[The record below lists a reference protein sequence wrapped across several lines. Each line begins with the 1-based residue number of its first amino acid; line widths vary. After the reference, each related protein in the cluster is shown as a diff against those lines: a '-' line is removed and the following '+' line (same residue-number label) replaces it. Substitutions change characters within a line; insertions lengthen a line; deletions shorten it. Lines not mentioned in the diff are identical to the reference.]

1 MCSSMQ
7 EWSAA
12 GSAAQRKIHPIRMDR
27 FIIPGGVFMVAKR
40 RAKKA
45 TKRKAP
51 KRKATKR
58 KATKRKATKRK
69 VTKRRKAAK
78 KTTKPTRRR

>member
-1 MCSSMQ
+1 MCSSAQ

-27 FIIPGGVFMVAKR
+27 FIIPGGVFMAAKR
-40 RAKKA
+40 RAKKATKRKA

-58 KATKRKATKRK
+58 KATKRKA
-69 VTKRRKAAK
+69 AK
-78 KTTKPTRRR
+78 KTTRPKRRR

>member
-1 MCSSMQ
+1 MCSSAQ

-58 KATKRKATKRK
+58 K

-78 KTTKPTRRR
+78 KTTKPKRRR

>member
-27 FIIPGGVFMVAKR
+27 FIIPGGVFMAAKR
-40 RAKKA
+40 RAKKATKRKA

-58 KATKRKATKRK
+58 KATKRKA
-69 VTKRRKAAK
+69 AK
-78 KTTKPTRRR
+78 KTTRPKRRR

>member
-1 MCSSMQ
+1 MRSSTQ

-12 GSAAQRKIHPIRMDR
+12 ESAAQRKIRPIRMDR
-27 FIIPGGVFMVAKR
+27 FIIPGGVFMAAKR

-45 TKRKAP
+45 T

-69 VTKRRKAAK
+69 ATKRKATKRRKAAK
-78 KTTKPTRRR
+78 KTTRPKRRR